1 MMQQAVNLPRLLD
14 SGWQEVRRVHPL
26 EMSLTMTT
34 KSLSY
39 AVMTL
44 EQDDAEGIAVGA
56 FMELFTN
63 QGSMGVFR
71 VQSLIREEKAVSLE
85 LSHAA
90 VTLNDAVIPGEMKE
104 ADESLR
110 AALTRLMGAQPVKHW
125 TLGTVA
131 VPDDKTLRWSYA
143 YDVLWEK
150 IAEIMTNFPGYQLA
164 YNTSVYPWVLSV
176 QEAPQ
181 EVSCELRLN
190 RNLDSA
196 MVEYDRSELCTR
208 LYVDGI
214 AEPIDADTIGQYGV
228 ISRSMLG
235 DQDFGEDYWREEAR
249 LYLERHKHPMLTI
262 TLNAEEL
269 SHLTGEPLDRLTL
282 GTLCRAALPD
292 RGETVLQHIVELHW
306 GDVYGKPDSVSVSM
320 SNAADD
326 ASSMLSAIR
335 ASSRRS
341 SNKTIT
347 KLRDVY
353 TAVEEIDNVLTA
365 RINEVSIEL
374 DAMDATIELKASA
387 IALTELE
394 RRVSTAEIT
403 LDGINA
409 EIELKVSKNGIISA
423 INLSPEGVVIDASK
437 IDVRGFLTVDNL
449 EAQMSR
455 ILDLWAVEL
464 GTNTLEATTVNA
476 LTVNADDVVCDLLTT
491 SNLSFG
497 GVVCKWNNAIQ
508 VCTRSATYY
517 SNTADIS
524 YLDWN
529 GNKKTAT
536 FATGIAQ
543 AQSPSH
549 RTISYIGPV

>member
-110 AALTRLMGAQPVKHW
+110 AALTRLMDAQPVKHW

-131 VPDDKTLRWSYA
+131 VPDDKTMRWSYA

-164 YNTSVYPWVLSV
+164 YDTSVYPWVLSV

-320 SNAADD
+320 SNAADN

-341 SNKTIT
+341 TTRVIT

-353 TAVEEIDNVLTA
+353 RTVEDVDGVLTTK
-365 RINEVSIEL
+365 INKVSVEL
-374 DAMDATIELKASA
+374 DAVTSTLELKASA
-387 IALTELE
+387 VELTDIT
-394 RRVSTAEIT
+394 RRVSKAEVT

-423 INLSPEGVVIDASK
+423 INLSPEGVVIDANK

-449 EAQMSR
+449 EAQMADVF
-455 ILDLWAVEL
+455 DLWAQEFSTKYL
-464 GTNTLEATTVNA
+464 S
-476 LTVNADDVVCDLLTT
+476 ADSVVCGTLDADEIVCGP
-491 SNLSFG
+491 LSASGLKLG
-497 GVVCKWNNAIQ
+497 GQDMGLHSAIQ

-517 SNTADIS
+517 ADTAWIS
-524 YLDWN
+524 YLDWD
-529 GNKKTAT
+529 GNKKTMEV
-536 FATGIAQ
+536 ATGITQ

>member
-44 EQDDAEGIAVGA
+44 EQDDAEGIAIGA

-90 VTLNDAVIPGEMKE
+90 VTLNDAVISGKMQE

-110 AALTRLMGAQPVKHW
+110 AALTRLMDAQPVQHW

-164 YNTSVYPWVLSV
+164 YDTSVYPWVLSV
-176 QEAPQ
+176 QEAPR

-306 GDVYGKPDSVSVSM
+306 GDVYGKPDSVSMSM

-326 ASSMLSAIR
+326 ASSMLSSIR

-403 LDGINA
+403 LDGVNA

-517 SNTADIS
+517 ADTAWIS
-524 YLDWN
+524 YLDWD
-529 GNKKTAT
+529 GNKKTMEV
-536 FATGIAQ
+536 ATGITQ